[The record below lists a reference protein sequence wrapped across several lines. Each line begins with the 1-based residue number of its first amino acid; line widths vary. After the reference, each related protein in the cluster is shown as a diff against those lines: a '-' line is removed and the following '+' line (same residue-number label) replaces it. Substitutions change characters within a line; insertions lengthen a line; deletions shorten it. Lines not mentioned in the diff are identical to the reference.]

1 MKIRNKWRVGTLLFL
16 ILIFTV
22 SSVALTITLLEWN
35 MQREQRA
42 LGRNALK
49 NESLSRYP
57 FTFLQELTRARI
69 QEDAYAEADLVVEH
83 VLDQYLSMITSV
95 EELRYLTDTVLG
107 IELAKR
113 PLTLA
118 DQEII
123 KSLNAEL
130 NANPSE
136 ERRLEIEAELK
147 RIHEEITS
155 RAGTSQV
162 TTHISR

>member
-1 MKIRNKWRVGTLLFL
+1 MKISDKWRVGAWLLL

-35 MQREQRA
+35 IQRAQRA

-57 FTFLQELTRARI
+57 FTFFQELTTAHI
-69 QEDAYAEADLVVEH
+69 QEDAYAEADLIVEH
-83 VLDQYLSMITSV
+83 VMDQYLSMITS
-95 EELRYLTDTVLG
+95 EERLRYLTDTVLG
-107 IELAKR
+107 IEFAKR
-113 PLTLA
+113 PLTAA

-130 NANPSE
+130 NTNPSP
-136 ERRLEIEAELK
+136 ERRREIEAELK
-147 RIHEEITS
+147 RIYEETTS
-155 RAGTSQV
+155 RAGTDQV
-162 TTHISR
+162 TTSR